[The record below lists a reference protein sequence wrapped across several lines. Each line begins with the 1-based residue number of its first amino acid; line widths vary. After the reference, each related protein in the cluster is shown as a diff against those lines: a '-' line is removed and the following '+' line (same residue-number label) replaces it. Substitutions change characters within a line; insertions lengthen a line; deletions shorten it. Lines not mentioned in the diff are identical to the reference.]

1 MVFGDFEIR
10 TFVEQKF
17 RLDGG
22 SMFGVVPKSIWSR
35 LIPADENNLIDM
47 VTNLFVLSQGRRHIL
62 FDAGLGDTLTEREK
76 KIYTTDGHSMMDE
89 GLASLGLAVEDI
101 SYVILT
107 HLHTDHAAGA
117 VKLEGGKYV
126 PRFPNARYV
135 IGRTEWKTAMK
146 PDERTSAVYSPERL
160 QALKDAQVVDLIDLD
175 REIFDGIRAVRTGGH
190 TSGHFGLEMESGGQ
204 KVWYY
209 ADIFCTS
216 AHMKVAYVPAT
227 DLFPLET
234 MEVKREK
241 VPQIVEEQ
249 IVMAFDHDTHTP
261 LGRVRYDDNKKLT
274 VAPVAG
280 ALA

>member
-1 MVFGDFEIR
+1 MQFGDFEIR

-17 RLDGG
+17 KLDGG

-47 VTNLFVLSQGRRHIL
+47 VTNLFVLSQGKRHIL

-76 KIYTTDGHSMMDE
+76 KVYSTDGQSMMEE
-89 GLASLGLAVEDI
+89 GLESIGLTVEDI
-101 SYVILT
+101 DFVILT

-117 VKLEGGKYV
+117 VKWEGGKYV

-135 IGRTEWKTAMK
+135 IGRTEWKAAMK
-146 PDERTSAVYSPERL
+146 PDERTAAVYTPERY
-160 QALKDAQVVDLIDLD
+160 QVLKEAQLVDLIDTG
-175 REIFDGIRAVRTGGH
+175 REIFDGVRTVRTGGH
-190 TSGHFGLEMESGGQ
+190 TSGHFALEMESGGQ

-227 DLFPLET
+227 DLYPLET

-241 VPQIVEEQ
+241 LPQIVEEQ
-249 IVMAFDHDTHTP
+249 IVMAFDHDTRMP
-261 LGRVRYDDNKKLT
+261 LARVSYNENNKLN
-274 VAPVAG
+274 VAPVSG
-280 ALA
+280 A